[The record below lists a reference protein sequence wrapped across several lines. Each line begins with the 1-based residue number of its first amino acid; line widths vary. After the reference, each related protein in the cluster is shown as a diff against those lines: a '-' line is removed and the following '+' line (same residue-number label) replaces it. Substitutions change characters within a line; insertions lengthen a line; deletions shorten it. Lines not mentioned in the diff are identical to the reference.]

1 MTATPED
8 LLKTVASEVQQIQ
21 QFVDLLEEEQSSLKD
36 GSTSALTSIAEQKES
51 LAAQL
56 NSFARRRNDLLL
68 LLGHTADRAGM
79 DAWVVKHPQAA
90 NGWSKTLALATKA
103 REINRLNG
111 KLIQMRM
118 QHNSRALDI
127 LLRKENTLDLYGP
140 DGKASGLG
148 DRRIDDAV

>member
-1 MTATPED
+1 MTATPEE
-8 LLKTVASEVQQIQ
+8 LLKTVASEAQQIQ
-21 QFVDLLEEEQSSLKD
+21 QFVDLLEEEQSSLKE
-36 GSTSALTSIAEQKES
+36 GSTEALPSIAEQKQN

-56 NSFARRRNDLLL
+56 NNLARRRNDLLL
-68 LLGHTADRAGM
+68 ILGHTADRAGM
-79 DAWVVKHPQAA
+79 DAWAEEYPQAA
-90 NGWSKTLALATKA
+90 DEWSKTLALATKA
-103 REINRLNG
+103 REINHLNG

-140 DGKASGLG
+140 DGKASGQG